1 MFNPNV
7 LLHYP
12 HLYTAFCELTTKV
25 LESLPESQTKN
36 FQAYLRQLCISLK
49 SKQPTIEI
57 FYVRI
62 ASTIPAYSAIVDEHY
77 MTGVEQAV
85 YLDKCFR
92 SNRYFEF
99 MECLRLVNKFINT
112 DERGRNDIYNALT

>member
-62 ASTIPAYSAIVDEHY
+62 ASTIPTYSAIVDEHY

-112 DERGRNDIYNALT
+112 DERGRNDIYNALA